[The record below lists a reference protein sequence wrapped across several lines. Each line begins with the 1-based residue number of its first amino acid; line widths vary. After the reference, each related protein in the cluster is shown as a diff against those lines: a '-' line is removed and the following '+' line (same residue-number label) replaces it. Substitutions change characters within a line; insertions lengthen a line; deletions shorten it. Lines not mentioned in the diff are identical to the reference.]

1 MAHSSEII
9 TEAGATISDPTSLVL
24 VYVRHIRH
32 TRVLRLGALSA
43 MSSERCIFVI
53 RGTNANGGKRR
64 LRTLSALGAVGI
76 VAGLASSLPA
86 SPAGAVPAP
95 AAAVAQQRP
104 DRDGVA
110 CDGQVYVSFGDP
122 DQLYTADRGPGTV
135 QFTPLGDPTPF
146 LYNAIGVNPHDRY
159 LYGTTFGNA
168 NNDLVRFDRNGDFTN
183 LGAIA
188 GLPPAL
194 YISGTFDDEGNYY
207 VLADNTGQIYR
218 IDVTSR
224 SVTGVID
231 VPELADPELDVFDIA
246 FRDGFLWGSTDDGAI
261 TRIDIANESVD
272 FFPGVLP
279 GGEDFG
285 GVFTYGNGDLGF
297 FRNSGQLIRVHVK
310 NATGSNPWF
319 TVLSTQTTTPA
330 TNLDAT
336 SCFLD
341 SSADLAVH
349 KHGPKS
355 VEAGSEVSYR
365 ITVKNLGKHDSS
377 GWSLIDDIPAKI
389 LTPTTPT
396 EGCEIT
402 DGILSCTGGPLP
414 KGDRVEVE
422 VTGTAANVSKPTTVK
437 NTARVFGDDADP
449 NKENNKDTTATRI
462 TPKDDA

>member
-1 MAHSSEII
+1 M
-9 TEAGATISDPTSLVL
+9 
-24 VYVRHIRH
+24 IRE
-32 TRVLRLGALSA
+32 S
-43 MSSERCIFVI
+43 
-53 RGTNANGGKRR
+53 NGRNRGKRR
-64 LRTLSALGAVGI
+64 LRALSALGAVGI

-95 AAAVAQQRP
+95 AAAVAQKYP
-104 DRDGVA
+104 NGDPVA
-110 CDGQVYVSFGDP
+110 CDGKVYVSFGDP
-122 DQLYTADRGPGTV
+122 NQLYTAERGAGTV

-146 LYNAIGVNPHDRY
+146 LYNAIGVNPRDRF
-159 LYGTTFGNA
+159 LYGTTFGTG
-168 NNDLVRFDRNGDFTN
+168 NNELVRFDGNGDSTN
-183 LGAIA
+183 LGAIS

-194 YISGTFDDEGNYY
+194 YISGTFDKEGNYY
-207 VLADNTGQIYR
+207 VLADNTGEIYQ

-224 SVTGVID
+224 SVTNVIN

-261 TRIDIANESVD
+261 TRIDIANESVA

-310 NATGSNPWF
+310 NATGSNPRF

-341 SSADLAVH
+341 SSADLAVR
-349 KHGPKS
+349 KHGTKS
-355 VEAGSEVSYR
+355 VEAGGQVTYR
-365 ITVKNLGKHDSS
+365 ITVKNEGKGDSS
-377 GWSLIDDIPAKI
+377 GWSLTDDLPAKI
-389 LTPTTPT
+389 LSPTTPT
-396 EGCEIT
+396 EGCDIT
-402 DGILSCTGGPLP
+402 DGLLSCTGGPLE
-414 KGDRVEVE
+414 KGDRVEIE
-422 VTGTAANVSKPTTVK
+422 VTGTAANVLKPTTVK

-449 NKENNKDTTATRI
+449 HKDNNTDTASTRVL
-462 TPKDDA
+462 PGDGA

>member
-1 MAHSSEII
+1 M
-9 TEAGATISDPTSLVL
+9 
-24 VYVRHIRH
+24 
-32 TRVLRLGALSA
+32 
-43 MSSERCIFVI
+43 I
-53 RGTNANGGKRR
+53 RGTNGRNHGKRR
-64 LRTLSALGAVGI
+64 LRALSALGAVGI

-95 AAAVAQQRP
+95 AAAVAQQSP
-104 DRDGVA
+104 HGDGVA

-122 DQLYTADRGPGTV
+122 DQLYTANRGPGTV
-135 QFTPLGDPTPF
+135 QFAPLGDPTPF
-146 LYNAIGVNPHDRY
+146 LYNAIGVNPHDRF
-159 LYGTTFGNA
+159 LYGTTFGTG
-168 NNDLVRFDRNGDFTN
+168 NNELVRFDGNGDFTN
-183 LGAIA
+183 LGAID
-188 GLPPAL
+188 GLPSAV

-207 VLADNTGQIYR
+207 VLADDTGQIYQ

-224 SVTGVID
+224 SVTRVIN

-341 SSADLAVH
+341 SYADLAVH
-349 KHGPKS
+349 KHGPKR

-365 ITVKNLGKHDSS
+365 ITVKNVGKRGSS
-377 GWSLIDDIPAKI
+377 GWSLIDDLPAR
-389 LTPTTPT
+389 LLSPTTPT

-402 DGILSCTGGPLP
+402 DGVLSCTGGPLAE
-414 KGDRVEVE
+414 GDRVEIE
-422 VTGTAANVSKPTTVK
+422 VTGTAANVLEPTKVK

-449 NKENNKDTTATRI
+449 HKDNNTSTAYTHI
-462 TPKDDA
+462 KPSDNN